1 MTEDTQLVVVPPV
14 AGESDVLA
22 EAEAVTISGP
32 ETMELAIDTREG
44 IKALIREIDG
54 AFRPHIQRAHA
65 LHSGLCQE
73 LRERSAVPVAA
84 LSLVTTKIGNYEID
98 RQRAEERERRAQA
111 EQQAREAADRRE
123 GEAALA
129 ALISPRQAEDI
140 RSMPVEHFAEPVTT
154 PTTTAPRTK
163 GVAVTLSY
171 EAELTDLALLVAFA
185 HANPAMMAVVLAPN
199 QAGLDLL
206 VKQQGDAFAIPGVKR
221 VPKAPQVRSTRR

>member
-1 MTEDTQLVVVPPV
+1 MTTEGLVVVPPV
-14 AGESDVLA
+14 EGEADVLA
-22 EAEAVTISGP
+22 DAQAITISGP

-54 AFRPHIQRAHA
+54 AFRPHIARAHE

-84 LSLVTTKIGNYEID
+84 LSLVTTKIGNYEVD

-111 EQQAREAADRRE
+111 EAQAREAERRRE
-123 GEAALA
+123 AEAAA
-129 ALISPRQAEDI
+129 VAVYSETQAEDI
-140 RSMPVEHFAEPVTT
+140 RSMPVEHFAEPVTQ
-154 PTTTAPRTK
+154 PTTTAPKVK
-163 GVAVTLSY
+163 GVAVTVGY

-206 VKQQGDAFAIPGVKR
+206 VKQQGEAFAIPGVKR